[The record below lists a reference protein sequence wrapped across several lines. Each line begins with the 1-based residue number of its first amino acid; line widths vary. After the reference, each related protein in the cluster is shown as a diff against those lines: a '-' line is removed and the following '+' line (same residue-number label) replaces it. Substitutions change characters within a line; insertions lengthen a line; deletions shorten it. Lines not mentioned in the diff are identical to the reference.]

1 MSGSGREVDE
11 MNNTLGFPVFMAVI
25 MICGIYIMMRWMMK
39 TLMDKIS
46 ALWNMTVKLIDR
58 VRALD
63 NSVIRLE
70 TMIRVMKELDPDW
83 ERLGKLDDEDKR
95 KD

>member
-1 MSGSGREVDE
+1 MPSETSIINLIES
-11 MNNTLGFPVFMAVI
+11 LGFPVFMAVV
-25 MICGIYIMMRWMMK
+25 MICGIYFMMRWMMK

-63 NSVIRLE
+63 NSIIRLE

-83 ERLGKLDDEDKR
+83 ERLGKLEENDKR

>member
-1 MSGSGREVDE
+1 MSGSSSEVVE
-11 MNNTLGFPVFMAVI
+11 MINTLGFPVFMAVI

-39 TLMDKIS
+39 TLMDKIG

-83 ERLGKLDDEDKR
+83 ERLGKVDAEDKR

>member
-1 MSGSGREVDE
+1 MSGSSSEVVE
-11 MNNTLGFPVFMAVI
+11 MINTLGFPVFMAVI

-83 ERLGKLDDEDKR
+83 ERLGKLNDEDKR

>member
-1 MSGSGREVDE
+1 
-11 MNNTLGFPVFMAVI
+11 
-25 MICGIYIMMRWMMK
+25 MK

-63 NSVIRLE
+63 NSIIRLE

-83 ERLGKLDDEDKR
+83 ERLGKLDENDKR

>member
-1 MSGSGREVDE
+1 MSGSSSEVVE
-11 MNNTLGFPVFMAVI
+11 MINTLGFPVFMAVI

-39 TLMDKIS
+39 TLMDKIG